1 MNITCLCG
9 PSGAGKTHYYRNN
22 LSNQKMFD
30 IADVY
35 RDYPGIDYQDAFA
48 ELLNRI
54 QLHITDVGTDFVVE
68 ALFREERYQRDW
80 MTYIAAMNGGE
91 IKFMDFEAEP
101 AVCRS
106 RIEADWK
113 GCDQSDLSNLAR
125 YNARVR
131 ILENYK
137 NGS

>member
-54 QLHITDVGTDFVVE
+54 QIHISDTGTTPLLVKLSRNCY
-68 ALFREERYQRDW
+68 ASMSL
-80 MTYIAAMNGGE
+80 AATGWHQANVCSG
-91 IKFMDFEAEP
+91 
-101 AVCRS
+101 AV
-106 RIEADWK
+106 
-113 GCDQSDLSNLAR
+113 
-125 YNARVR
+125 Y
-131 ILENYK
+131 
-137 NGS
+137 